1 MKNLNAIEVLE
12 SPTDLAYLINK
23 ISGENINTCIQCYSC
38 ASVCPFFEFMG
49 NAPHHLIRM
58 IQYGLRDEVLR
69 SPAIW
74 ICVGCHTCS
83 SQCPAAIDLVEVM
96 DTLRHLALKEK
107 NNIPEY
113 DVVNFHE
120 QLVNSISRHGR
131 THKLEIMLGYK
142 LKSGGWF
149 DDMDVGLQMFKK
161 RKLDI
166 LPHNIKDLSEIKKM
180 FSEAAE

>member
-1 MKNLNAIEVLE
+1 MENSNNIELFE
-12 SPTDLAYLINK
+12 NQADLPGLINK
-23 ISGENINTCIQCYSC
+23 LSGENINNCIQCYSC
-38 ASVCPFFEFMG
+38 SSVCPFFEFMG
-49 NAPHHLIRM
+49 SAPHHLIRM
-58 IQYGLRDEVLR
+58 IQYGLMDEVLKN
-69 SPAIW
+69 SAIW

-83 SQCPAAIDLVEVM
+83 SQCPAAIDIVEVM

-107 NNIPEY
+107 LEIPEY

-120 QLVNSISRHGR
+120 QLVNSIHRHGR

-149 DDMDVGLQMFKK
+149 DDMNVGLKMFQK

-166 LPHNIKDLSEIKKM
+166 LPHNITHLDVIKNM
-180 FSEAAE
+180 FKESLE